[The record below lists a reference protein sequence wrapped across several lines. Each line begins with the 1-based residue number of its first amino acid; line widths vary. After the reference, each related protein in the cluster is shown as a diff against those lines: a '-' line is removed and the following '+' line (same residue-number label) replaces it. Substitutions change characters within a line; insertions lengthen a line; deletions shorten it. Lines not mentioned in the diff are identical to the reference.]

1 MIVER
6 IGGGEVAF
14 HLHVLASQILPEGVP
29 LSLVAIGRTAKTEKD
44 KAEQHAKMFHR
55 PHSVHA
61 CGWDVH
67 GRPSAFNVHSTEA
80 K

>member
-1 MIVER
+1 
-6 IGGGEVAF
+6 
-14 HLHVLASQILPEGVP
+14 